1 MNELKRAALV
11 STGGTI
17 EMVPG
22 PTGYLIGSA
31 ESGLDDRPS
40 ADSRLLPGCE
50 VEHFKLFALPSPQ
63 MTPCR
68 MAELCRFIE
77 GLRRTGGF
85 DGIVVT
91 HGTDTLEESAFL
103 ADISLGEGCPV
114 VFTAA
119 MRSSSEL
126 GVDGPRNIR
135 GALLTATCPDFHNFG
150 VAVVLNDEIHA
161 AGRVTKTY
169 TSNVSSFASPGYGPL
184 GFVDEDRVFLVNR
197 PCWSL
202 RLPPGDLV
210 LDERVGLVRTAA
222 GLGARELRFCVSQ
235 GDRAVVLEA
244 FGRGNVPPDVADAVA
259 EAHSAGVI
267 VAVVSRCYVGRVLGV
282 YGYPGGGSDL
292 VARGAILA
300 GDMHGHKLRLFLM
313 AALGAGI
320 GREEI
325 SRLMERL

>member
-1 MNELKRAALV
+1 MMEEKRAALV

-22 PTGYLIGSA
+22 PAGFQIRSPENGHNDVQLID
-31 ESGLDDRPS
+31 SG
-40 ADSRLLPGCE
+40 LLPGCE

-63 MTPCR
+63 MTPSR
-68 MAELCRFIE
+68 MAELCRFV
-77 GLRRTGGF
+77 GDLRRTGRF

-103 ADISLGEGCPV
+103 ADISMGEGCPV

-119 MRSSSEL
+119 MRSSAEL

-135 GALLTATCPDFHNFG
+135 AALLTATCPDFHNFG

-161 AGRVTKTY
+161 ACRVTKTY
-169 TSNVSSFASPGYGPL
+169 TSNVGSFASPGYGPI
-184 GFVDEDRVFLVNR
+184 GYVDEDRVFLVNR

-202 RLPPGDLV
+202 RLPPGDPV

-222 GLGARELRFCVSQ
+222 GLGAREPRFCVSQ

-244 FGRGNVPPDVADAVA
+244 FGRGNVPPDVANAVG
-259 EAHSAGVI
+259 EAHEAGVL

-282 YGYPGGGSDL
+282 YGYVGGGSDL

-313 AALGAGI
+313 AALGAGM

-325 SRLMERL
+325 AELMERL